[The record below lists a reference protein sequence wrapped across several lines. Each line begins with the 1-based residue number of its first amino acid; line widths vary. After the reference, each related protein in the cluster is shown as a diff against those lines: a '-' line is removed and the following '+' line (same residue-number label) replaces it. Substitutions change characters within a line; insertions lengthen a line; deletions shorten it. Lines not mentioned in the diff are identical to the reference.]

1 MNRPSTTQT
10 HTWREWN
17 QVKVPPLL
25 TGVTSLA
32 RVTEPYPVKAVVFGR
47 DPDYLETVCEV
58 LDQAFKNRLSIV
70 FADNHPDQFA
80 GLESRFEGTTVAISM
95 PAVCA
100 GLRTLRSP
108 AEVID
113 DVELPHLNGGTV
125 VVPPDRARWLEE
137 ELEIV
142 HRNVGLESSNLG
154 LELERFLQGNPISWH
169 GLNLSVDV
177 DRTKSP
183 ALQQRVLEELDT
195 RTTRRINLWHWPGGG
210 GSTLARR
217 IAWNVHTL
225 YPTVVANRVLP
236 DQLRDRLQFIFS
248 LTQKPVLVIVE
259 DSVTTSDDLDR
270 VYDRLRSG
278 NTPAVLLRIG
288 RRSTASTESG
298 SFFLDGLLDNVEA
311 AAFAGRLIGQVPSR
325 RAALE
330 KLKDSRDHNQ
340 RRLRTPFYFGLVGFG
355 KDFVG
360 LEPYVSHRLSEASEQ
375 VLDICK
381 MSSLLYHF
389 GQQAIPVQ
397 LLSSILSLP
406 RERRIRMDQVMPS
419 LIQELFVQQTDRSV
433 RPAHELIANE
443 ILEQVLARGLADKRN
458 WRSGLAESAVEF
470 IEYAAQHHDHPGGAT
485 ANLVRTVIIER
496 GIQETPAGVL
506 EGQFSDLIN
515 AIPSS
520 DGQCRVLE
528 RLTELFPDE
537 AHFWAHLGRFYTRI
551 LRDHSAAYDSHNR
564 SLQIALQDPVLYH
577 MAGMALRGEL
587 DELLD
592 NLEPNVFDFEAET
605 ANSISCGGIS
615 ETLCRVSRARSSK

>member
-1 MNRPSTTQT
+1 M
-10 HTWREWN
+10 
-17 QVKVPPLL
+17 
-25 TGVTSLA
+25 TSLA

-248 LTQKPVLVIVE
+248 LTSKAGPGNCRGFCN
-259 DSVTTSDDLDR
+259 DL
-270 VYDRLRSG
+270 
-278 NTPAVLLRIG
+278 
-288 RRSTASTESG
+288 
-298 SFFLDGLLDNVEA
+298 
-311 AAFAGRLIGQVPSR
+311 
-325 RAALE
+325 
-330 KLKDSRDHNQ
+330 
-340 RRLRTPFYFGLVGFG
+340 
-355 KDFVG
+355 
-360 LEPYVSHRLSEASEQ
+360 
-375 VLDICK
+375 
-381 MSSLLYHF
+381 
-389 GQQAIPVQ
+389 
-397 LLSSILSLP
+397 
-406 RERRIRMDQVMPS
+406 
-419 LIQELFVQQTDRSV
+419 
-433 RPAHELIANE
+433 
-443 ILEQVLARGLADKRN
+443 
-458 WRSGLAESAVEF
+458 
-470 IEYAAQHHDHPGGAT
+470 
-485 ANLVRTVIIER
+485 
-496 GIQETPAGVL
+496 
-506 EGQFSDLIN
+506 
-515 AIPSS
+515 
-520 DGQCRVLE
+520 
-528 RLTELFPDE
+528 
-537 AHFWAHLGRFYTRI
+537 
-551 LRDHSAAYDSHNR
+551 
-564 SLQIALQDPVLYH
+564 
-577 MAGMALRGEL
+577 
-587 DELLD
+587 
-592 NLEPNVFDFEAET
+592 
-605 ANSISCGGIS
+605 
-615 ETLCRVSRARSSK
+615 